1 MNSHQTRINNSKQIF
16 DDNEFIGYINLLSD
30 SIQNFH
36 EVSKNIN
43 SNKNILINLVEKEL
57 NTSKSIL
64 DKILKVI
71 NNNQLNLFNNYLE
84 KIKDNFN
91 KLKIQ
96 DISEEKNL
104 FVFFKDAKIIFNK
117 LKEKSQKSV
126 LERKINRKLSINNK
140 NSNTFNNSLNSFNNI
155 TCKNSIKKEN
165 YSPVD
170 LNLKNRDI
178 KFSTIDIINR
188 TYSNINSQYFTK
200 IDDEYSKKNQ
210 KNEYNLNNF
219 EYTPISLINKN
230 NIINQNK
237 ENQYIKIRKKLFSS
251 GTILES
257 ISKKEN
263 NAQILERDE
272 LMSFLKE
279 GKKDIRQKSNELM
292 KIINN
297 CQTEIEKIKKENI
310 KLNKNDL
317 TLRKD
322 LNNNFNNF
330 TQANSNENE
339 FLKKK
344 INIIEKKLIFKQ
356 KRIDELNKDII
367 LLNNIYQSDILQ
379 LSGKE
384 SDIQQILTKIENSS
398 LSSKNIIK
406 NQILKNLN
414 NPLNKKELNDLNSC
428 CNLNVLGNENL
439 NNKLVDSCEKEN
451 EKIKKENIYLKNKIE
466 YYQREIKEMKNKL
479 FGKKQSNIE
488 LENNNQNIIKE
499 LEDNYEKKISEIYN
513 KYKNIENMYKEIN
526 SSLKE
531 QISSLNKQLID
542 KNGKLLELYLQ
553 IDNLDENVKNKQEDN
568 MKLIQFSKKMNEE
581 FNDLQKQ
588 FKDIQNKYFEL
599 KNRGKIDFISEKHNR
614 TIEDKN
620 KKNIKDKLS
629 KELKE
634 ENNEN
639 EIIKKKNLQTIEEFE
654 GEEINN
660 YLNHISEEKNKSN
673 YEEEFDLKRMA
684 KVIDNKDRSQDIEID
699 YPGIAKFKEENRKLH
714 FSYNSL
720 LNLVK
725 KILLTIQIN
734 PKNKTYA
741 KELCNLVGFD
751 LEITKKILSNKNI

>member
-1 MNSHQTRINNSKQIF
+1 MKSHQTRINNSKQIF
-16 DDNEFIGYINLLSD
+16 DYNEFIGYINLLSD

-43 SNKNILINLVEKEL
+43 ANKKILINLIERDL
-57 NTSKSIL
+57 NTSKSLL
-64 DKILKVI
+64 DKILKEINYNQINLI
-71 NNNQLNLFNNYLE
+71 NNCIE

-96 DISEEKNL
+96 AISEEKNL
-104 FVFFKDAKIIFNK
+104 FVFCKDAKILFNK

-126 LERKINRKLSINNK
+126 LAKKTNRELSINNK
-140 NSNTFNNSLNSFNNI
+140 NSNKLNNSLNSFNNI
-155 TCKNSIKKEN
+155 TCKNLIKKEN

-178 KFSTIDIINR
+178 KFSTIDFINR

-210 KNEYNLNNF
+210 KKEYNLNNF

-237 ENQYIKIRKKLFSS
+237 ENKNIKIRKKLFSS

-257 ISKKEN
+257 ISKN

-317 TLRKD
+317 TIRKD

-384 SDIQQILTKIENSS
+384 SDIQQILTKIENAS

-439 NNKLVDSCEKEN
+439 NNKLVDSYKKEN
-451 EKIKKENIYLKNKIE
+451 EKTKKENIYLKNKIE
-466 YYQREIKEMKNKL
+466 YYQIEIKEMKNKL

>member
-126 LERKINRKLSINNK
+126 LERKTNRKLSINNK

-178 KFSTIDIINR
+178 KFATIDIINR
-188 TYSNINSQYFTK
+188 TYSNINWLYFTK

-237 ENQYIKIRKKLFSS
+237 ENQNIKIRKKLFSS

-317 TLRKD
+317 TIRKD

-379 LSGKE
+379 LSGKDP
-384 SDIQQILTKIENSS
+384 DIKQILTKIENAS

-439 NNKLVDSCEKEN
+439 NNILVDSYKKDN

-588 FKDIQNKYFEL
+588 YKDI
-599 KNRGKIDFISEKHNR
+599 
-614 TIEDKN
+614 
-620 KKNIKDKLS
+620 
-629 KELKE
+629 
-634 ENNEN
+634 
-639 EIIKKKNLQTIEEFE
+639 
-654 GEEINN
+654 
-660 YLNHISEEKNKSN
+660 
-673 YEEEFDLKRMA
+673 
-684 KVIDNKDRSQDIEID
+684 
-699 YPGIAKFKEENRKLH
+699 
-714 FSYNSL
+714 
-720 LNLVK
+720 
-725 KILLTIQIN
+725 
-734 PKNKTYA
+734 
-741 KELCNLVGFD
+741 
-751 LEITKKILSNKNI
+751 

>member
-1 MNSHQTRINNSKQIF
+1 MKSHQTRINNSKQIF

-64 DKILKVI
+64 DKILKEI
-71 NNNQLNLFNNYLE
+71 NNNQLNFFNNYLE

-126 LERKINRKLSINNK
+126 LERKTNRKLSLNNK
-140 NSNTFNNSLNSFNNI
+140 NSNTFDDSLNSFNNI

-178 KFSTIDIINR
+178 KFSTIDFINR

-210 KNEYNLNNF
+210 KKEYNLNNF

-237 ENQYIKIRKKLFSS
+237 ENKNIKIRKKLFSS

-257 ISKKEN
+257 ISKN

-317 TLRKD
+317 TIRKD

-384 SDIQQILTKIENSS
+384 SDIQQILTKIENAS

-439 NNKLVDSCEKEN
+439 NNKLVDSYKKEN

-466 YYQREIKEMKNKL
+466 YYQREIKEMENKL

-639 EIIKKKNLQTIEEFE
+639 EIIKKKNLQMIEEFE

>member
-126 LERKINRKLSINNK
+126 LERKTNRKLSINNK

-178 KFSTIDIINR
+178 KFSTIDFINR

-237 ENQYIKIRKKLFSS
+237 ENQNIKIRKKLFSS

-488 LENNNQNIIKE
+488 MENNNQNIIKE
-499 LEDNYEKKISEIYN
+499 KFLKFITSIKI
-513 KYKNIENMYKEIN
+513 
-526 SSLKE
+526 LK
-531 QISSLNKQLID
+531 ICTK
-542 KNGKLLELYLQ
+542 
-553 IDNLDENVKNKQEDN
+553 
-568 MKLIQFSKKMNEE
+568 KLI
-581 FNDLQKQ
+581 
-588 FKDIQNKYFEL
+588 
-599 KNRGKIDFISEKHNR
+599 
-614 TIEDKN
+614 
-620 KKNIKDKLS
+620 
-629 KELKE
+629 
-634 ENNEN
+634 
-639 EIIKKKNLQTIEEFE
+639 
-654 GEEINN
+654 
-660 YLNHISEEKNKSN
+660 
-673 YEEEFDLKRMA
+673 
-684 KVIDNKDRSQDIEID
+684 V
-699 YPGIAKFKEENRKLH
+699 
-714 FSYNSL
+714 
-720 LNLVK
+720 V
-725 KILLTIQIN
+725 
-734 PKNKTYA
+734 
-741 KELCNLVGFD
+741 
-751 LEITKKILSNKNI
+751 